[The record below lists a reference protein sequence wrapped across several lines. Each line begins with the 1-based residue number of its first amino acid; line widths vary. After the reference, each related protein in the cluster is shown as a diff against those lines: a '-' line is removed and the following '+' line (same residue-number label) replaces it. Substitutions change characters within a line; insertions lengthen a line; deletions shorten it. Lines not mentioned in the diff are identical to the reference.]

1 MKRILFVT
9 FIFFITTCKGT
20 CQYAYDS
27 ISQQTLKTDTVKH
40 IFIQYQVVAGLNKT
54 TSRLV
59 SESLVGYMGFLEMPT
74 KIDPVLGF
82 SMDLVPL
89 LPLKSKHPVK
99 LSPLSLYNTLLFQRY
114 RFENANSL
122 YDYTWSPDFPL
133 FQDLYFLDFY
143 YWRLSSAVKYQTKG
157 KIFAVF
163 ATVGCTLNYIFKTID
178 NTRIFRDYY
187 KNGEFR
193 DRGPN
198 ANALVLL
205 PLQKYELDFM
215 GSFGAKY
222 RRLSFEL
229 RYQLP
234 FKETKT
240 LLGHPASIEYLH
252 LLCAYQINY
261 FKHK

>member
-1 MKRILFVT
+1 MRKILFI
-9 FIFFITTCKGT
+9 IFLLSMTASKAT
-20 CQYAYDS
+20 CQYDHVN
-27 ISQQTLKTDTVKH
+27 QQVLNIDTVKH
-40 IFIQYQVVAGLNKT
+40 IFIQYKIIAGLNKT

-59 SESLVGYMGFLEMPT
+59 SESLLGYMGFLKMPT

-82 SMDLVPL
+82 SADLIPL

-122 YDYTWSPDFPL
+122 YDYAWSPDFPL

-143 YWRLSSAVKYQTKG
+143 YWRLSSSVKYETKG
-157 KIFAVF
+157 RNLAIFAT
-163 ATVGCTLNYIFKTID
+163 AGCALNYIFKTID
-178 NTRIFRDYY
+178 NMRIFRDYY
-187 KNGEFR
+187 KNGDFK

-205 PLQKYELDFM
+205 PLRKYELDFM
-215 GSFGAKY
+215 GSLGAKY
-222 RRLSFEL
+222 KRLSVEL

-252 LLCAYQINY
+252 LLCAYQINS
-261 FKHK
+261 FKQK